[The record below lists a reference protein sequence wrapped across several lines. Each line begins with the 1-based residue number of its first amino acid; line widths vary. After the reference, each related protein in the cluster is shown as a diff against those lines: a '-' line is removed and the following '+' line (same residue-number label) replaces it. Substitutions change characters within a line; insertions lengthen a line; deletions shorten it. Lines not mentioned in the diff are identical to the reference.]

1 MSSSSSIGT
10 VIFAVGLSLVVT
22 AFVGSLAPNSR
33 TESRLTGSDLALE
46 LPKDF
51 AKPISFASG
60 RTGEKDL
67 MYVSTDGSLKV
78 KTYTDWGLME
88 SSIVFVKKEAK

>member
-1 MSSSSSIGT
+1 MSSSSTIGT
-10 VIFAVGLSLVVT
+10 VVFALVLSIGVT

-33 TESRLTGSDLALE
+33 TASRLGGSELSLE

-51 AKPISFASG
+51 KSPISFASG
-60 RTGEKDL
+60 RDGEKDL
-67 MYVSTDGSLKV
+67 MYISVDGSFKV

-88 SSIVFVKKEAK
+88 SSIVFVKKESK

>member
-1 MSSSSSIGT
+1 MSSGSVMSAIMIAGA
-10 VIFAVGLSLVVT
+10 VFALSVGVSMM
-22 AFVGSLAPNSR
+22 APNSR
-33 TESRLTGSDLALE
+33 NTSRVTGSELALE

-60 RTGEKDL
+60 RNGEKDL
-67 MYVSTDGSLKV
+67 MYVSTDGTFKV

>member
-1 MSSSSSIGT
+1 MNNGIGT
-10 VIFAVGLSLVVT
+10 YILAVVFSIVVV
-22 AFVGSLAPNSR
+22 ALVGSLAPNSR
-33 TESRLTGSDLALE
+33 MESRLTGNDLSLE

-51 AKPISFASG
+51 KNAISFASG
-60 RTGEKDL
+60 REGEKDL

>member
-10 VIFAVGLSLVVT
+10 IIFALVLAFGVT

-33 TESRLTGSDLALE
+33 MESRLTGNELSLE

-51 AKPISFASG
+51 KSAISFASG
-60 RTGEKDL
+60 RSGEKDL
-67 MYVSTDGSLKV
+67 MYIAEDGSLKV

>member
-1 MSSSSSIGT
+1 M
-10 VIFAVGLSLVVT
+10 
-22 AFVGSLAPNSR
+22 
-33 TESRLTGSDLALE
+33 ESRLTGNDLSLE

-51 AKPISFASG
+51 KSAISFATG
-60 RTGEKDL
+60 RDGEKDL

>member
-1 MSSSSSIGT
+1 MNNGIGT
-10 VIFAVGLSLVVT
+10 YLLAVVFSIVVV

-33 TESRLTGSDLALE
+33 MESRLTGNDLSLE

-51 AKPISFASG
+51 KSAISFASG
-60 RTGEKDL
+60 REGEKDL

-88 SSIVFVKKEAK
+88 SSIVFVKKESK